1 MDFTGTGFRSWLVL
15 ECSLPVHLPSP
26 FSGLDP
32 AQPCF
37 EGTPEEVRLDP
48 SDAMFVD
55 VIHTDSASIIPF
67 LSESPHLTSQGP
79 RLTGAAPGP
88 AVQPLPPSPNPHT
101 YRRVVYKTGNHGKQF
116 GHQLTKIGVSH
127 KRTVHC
133 R

>member
-1 MDFTGTGFRSWLVL
+1 MDFAGTGFRSWLVL
-15 ECSLPVHLPSP
+15 GCGLPVLLPSP

-37 EGTPEEVRLDP
+37 EGTSEEVRLDP

-79 RLTGAAPGP
+79 RL
-88 AVQPLPPSPNPHT
+88 
-101 YRRVVYKTGNHGKQF
+101 
-116 GHQLTKIGVSH
+116 
-127 KRTVHC
+127 
-133 R
+133 